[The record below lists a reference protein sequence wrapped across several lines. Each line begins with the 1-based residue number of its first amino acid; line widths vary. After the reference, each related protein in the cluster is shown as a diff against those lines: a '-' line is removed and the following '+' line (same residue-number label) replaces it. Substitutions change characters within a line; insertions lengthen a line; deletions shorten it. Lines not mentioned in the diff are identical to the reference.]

1 MNWTIMLVFEF
12 TVKCLDFIIDK
23 VCVKGMFSNESQVF
37 MKYLV
42 AFSFHYHKSIWWIV
56 RHELCLN
63 VAVSSSLNFVCN
75 AKIFFIFLSN
85 FSSLKNQ
92 MTLKCTL
99 RKFSESV
106 FNCCHN
112 ILQMAS
118 SRHKINHNLWTQKGL
133 CHGRC
138 NDKIYSKILIT
149 KHIENKLNDVTYTGH
164 GEAGEVTDH
173 GCDEDEEVSLFLVDT
188 EAAATTVLASHRNGC
203 QLAGAR
209 VESRRAGTAALSLV
223 RGCLS
228 CDVIGQLVGL

>member
-1 MNWTIMLVFEF
+1 MLQFQVHWTLYAM
-12 TVKCLDFIIDK
+12 
-23 VCVKGMFSNESQVF
+23 Q
-37 MKYLV
+37 KY
-42 AFSFHYHKSIWWIV
+42 FSF
-56 RHELCLN
+56 
-63 VAVSSSLNFVCN
+63 F
-75 AKIFFIFLSN
+75 
-85 FSSLKNQ
+85 SLKNQ
-92 MTLKCTL
+92 MALKCTS
-99 RKFSESV
+99 RNFSESV

-173 GCDEDEEVSLFLVDT
+173 GCDEDDEVSLFLVDT
-188 EAAATTVLASHRNGC
+188 EAAAATTVLASHRNGC

-209 VESRRAGTAALSLV
+209 EESRRAGTAALSLV

>member
-1 MNWTIMLVFEF
+1 
-12 TVKCLDFIIDK
+12 
-23 VCVKGMFSNESQVF
+23 MFSNKSQVF
-37 MKYLV
+37 IKYLV
-42 AFSFHYHKSIWWIV
+42 AFSFQYHGSVCSIV
-56 RHELCLN
+56 RHKEYLN
-63 VAVSSSLNFVCN
+63 VAVSSSLNFVCS
-75 AKIFFIFLSN
+75 AELFLIHYFA
-85 FSSLKNQ
+85 FSSLRNQ
-92 MTLKCTL
+92 MAFKCTL

-173 GCDEDEEVSLFLVDT
+173 GCDEDDEVSLFLVDT

-209 VESRRAGTAALSLV
+209 EESRRAGLSLV